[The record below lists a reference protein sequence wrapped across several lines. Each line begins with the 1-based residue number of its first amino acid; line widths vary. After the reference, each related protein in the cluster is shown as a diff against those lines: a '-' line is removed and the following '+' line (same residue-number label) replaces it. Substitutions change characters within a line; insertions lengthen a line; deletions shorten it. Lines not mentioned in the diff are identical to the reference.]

1 MLLSEFIHSLDRKI
15 IPVWA
20 FVADNKVGKTYERVY
35 SQKDAAGD
43 SRFLCIKI
51 IGDPLFN
58 PMLENKVF
66 GVIDSDLPRMKKPNN
81 ALTVRVPQSPTP
93 MASAEFSKASS
104 FEDLLTLAPAPKEK
118 KEKDFSVSRDLGI
131 LK

>member
-1 MLLSEFIHSLDRKI
+1 MLLSEFVHSLDRKF
-15 IPVWA
+15 IPAWA
-20 FVADNKVGKTYERVY
+20 FVADNKAGRTYERVY

-43 SRFLCIKI
+43 PRFLCVKI
-51 IGDPLFN
+51 IGDPLFS

-66 GVIDSDLPRMKKPNN
+66 GIIDAHLPKMKKPNN

-93 MASAEFSKASS
+93 MASESFSKVSTP
-104 FEDLLTLAPAPKEK
+104 EELLTLPQAPKEK
-118 KEKDFSVSRDLGI
+118 KAQDFSVAKDVGI

>member
-15 IPVWA
+15 IPAWA

-35 SQKDAAGD
+35 SQKGPAGD
-43 SRFLCIKI
+43 SRFLCVKV
-51 IGDPLFN
+51 IGDPLFS

-66 GVIDSDLPRMKKPNN
+66 GVIDADLPRMKAPNN
-81 ALTVRVPQSPTP
+81 SLTVRVPQSPAP
-93 MASAEFSKASS
+93 VASAEFSKASS
-104 FEDLLTLAPAPKEK
+104 FEDLLTLQPVPKEK
-118 KEKDFSVSRDLGI
+118 KEKEFSVAKDVGI

>member
-1 MLLSEFIHSLDRKI
+1 MLLSEFVHSLDRKF
-15 IPVWA
+15 IPAWA

-35 SQKDAAGD
+35 SQKDSAGD
-43 SRFLCIKI
+43 PRFLCIKI

-66 GVIDSDLPRMKKPNN
+66 GIIDSDLPKLKNPNN
-81 ALTVRVPQSPTP
+81 ALTVRIPQSPTP
-93 MASAEFSKASS
+93 IASAEFSKVSS
-104 FEDLLTLAPAPKEK
+104 FEELLTIPPAPRETKER
-118 KEKDFSVSRDLGI
+118 EFSVAKDVGI